1 MEILKIKG
9 GRPLI
14 GSIPVSG
21 AKNSALALL
30 PATLLAETPCTIEN
44 VPAIRDVRVFVKL
57 LRRMGAEVVV
67 EGSTLS
73 VDAARVTNRPMIDGG
88 VRSLRASCYLM
99 GALLGRF
106 GEAVVGL
113 PGGCHLGPR
122 PIDQHIKGFEALG
135 ATVSQRDGAIHLKAP
150 RLKGARIYLDVVS
163 VGATINIMLAAVFAE
178 GLTVIENAAKEPEI
192 VDVATFLN
200 GMGARIKGAGTDVI
214 RIRGTSRLNGCR
226 HAIIPDRI
234 EAGTYMIAAAATG
247 GEVRVDQVIP
257 LHLEPISA
265 KLREMGIPVTEG
277 DESVTVKGPE
287 SLLPVDIKTHPYPGF
302 PTDLQPPFTTL
313 LTQAAGT
320 SLVIENVSEGRL
332 RHVLELN
339 RMGARIRT
347 DGRMAMIEGGTPLTG
362 IQVRAVDLRAGAA
375 LVVAGLIAEGE
386 TVITDIHHIDRGYEQ
401 IDGKLRQLGADI
413 RRE

>member
-30 PATLLAETPCTIEN
+30 PATLLAEAPCTIGN
-44 VPAIRDVRVFVKL
+44 VPAVRDVRVFVNL
-57 LRRMGAEVVV
+57 LRRMGAEIEM
-67 EGSTLS
+67 EGSTLT
-73 VDAARVTNRPMIDGG
+73 VDTARVVNRPMTDDG

-113 PGGCHLGPR
+113 PGGCNIGTR

-135 ATVSQRDGAIHLKAP
+135 AAVFQRDGAIHLKAP
-150 RLKGARIYLDVVS
+150 RLKGARIYLDVIS

-178 GLTVIENAAKEPEI
+178 GLTVIENAAKDPEI
-192 VDVATFLN
+192 IDVATFLN
-200 GMGARIKGAGTDVI
+200 GMGARIQGAGTDVI

-247 GEVRVDQVIP
+247 GEVCVDHVIP
-257 LHLEPISA
+257 LHLESISA
-265 KLREMGIPVTEG
+265 KLREMGVSVTEG
-277 DESVTVKGPE
+277 DESVTVKGTT
-287 SLLPVDIKTHPYPGF
+287 SLHSVDVKTQPYPGF
-302 PTDLQPPFTTL
+302 PTDLQPPLAAL

-320 SLVIENVSEGRL
+320 SLVTENVFDGRL
-332 RHVLELN
+332 RHALELN

-347 DGRMAMIEGGTPLTG
+347 NGRMAIIEGGTPLFG
-362 IQVRAVDLRAGAA
+362 LQVRASDPRAGVA

-401 IDGKLRQLGADI
+401 IDRKLRLLGADVQ
-413 RRE
+413 RV

>member
-401 IDGKLRQLGADI
+401 IDGKLRQLGADV

>member
-14 GSIPVSG
+14 GSIPISG

-44 VPAIRDVRVFVKL
+44 VPDIRDVKIFVNL
-57 LRRMGAEVVV
+57 LRQMGAEVAA
-67 EGSTLS
+67 EGSTLR
-73 VDAARVTNRPMIDGG
+73 VDATRVTNRPMTDSG

-113 PGGCHLGPR
+113 PGGCQLGPR

-214 RIRGTSRLNGCR
+214 RIRGTSRLGGCR

-247 GEVRVDQVIP
+247 GEVRLDQVIP

-265 KLREMGIPVTEG
+265 KLREMGVPVTEG
-277 DESVTVKGPE
+277 DESVTVKGTKT
-287 SLLPVDIKTHPYPGF
+287 LLPADIKTQPYPGF
-302 PTDLQPPFTTL
+302 PTDLQPPFTVL

-320 SLVIENVSEGRL
+320 SLVIENVFEGRL
-332 RHVLELN
+332 RHTLELN

-347 DGRMAMIEGGTPLTG
+347 DGRMALIEGGTPLNG

-401 IDGKLRQLGADI
+401 IDGKLRRLGADVW
-413 RRE
+413 RE